1 MSESE
6 ERIRELLQES
16 RADSFSP
23 FFSDRVMRRVRDLDS
38 LHAAAGDSLY
48 DSMRWVFVRVS
59 VAAVVLIIALGLL
72 NILQF
77 GTADGV
83 DLVDALLGLPSDALA
98 DMLTYDLI

>member
-6 ERIRELLQES
+6 ERIRDLLQKS

-23 FFSDRVMRRVRDLDS
+23 FFPERVMRRVRELDS
-38 LHAAAGDSLY
+38 PRAAHGDSLY
-48 DSMRWVFVRVS
+48 DAMRWVFVRIS

-72 NILQF
+72 NILQY